1 MSLALHT
8 NNNDEVKKLASS
20 KKQLLWIAMGSMS
33 MFFAGL
39 ISALIVEKADV
50 NNWTNFDLPNSFT
63 YSTIIIVFSS
73 VVFLFYKKQLRQN
86 KPVFWLLFTIFVS
99 GLFFMFSQMQG

>member
-1 MSLALHT
+1 MDIAFEHSSL
-8 NNNDEVKKLASS
+8 EKEKRLAS

-73 VVFLFYKKQLRQN
+73 VLLLFYKRQI
-86 KPVFWLLFTIFVS
+86 KHGKKVFNIFLEPFIAK
-99 GLFFMFSQMQG
+99 GAFSNIS